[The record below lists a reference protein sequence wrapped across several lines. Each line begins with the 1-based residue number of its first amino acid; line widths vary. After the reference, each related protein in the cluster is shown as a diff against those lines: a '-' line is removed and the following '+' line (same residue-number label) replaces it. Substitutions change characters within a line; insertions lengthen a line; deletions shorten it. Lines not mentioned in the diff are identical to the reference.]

1 VPVRSE
7 LDQEEVRAR
16 LARWLSAKLGY
27 EVSLTALPGPAFSG
41 FSNETLLFDA
51 TWDARKLGM
60 AVRLE
65 PSGHQVFPD
74 AAFSTQ
80 VRVIRSLERT
90 GVRAPRILWDEPHP
104 DPSVLG
110 GAFFVME
117 RVDGRAPPDNPPYHV
132 AGWLHEVSPE
142 IRARIWWNGLE
153 QMAAVHRLEPFDFL
167 PPRTAKEQLVLDR
180 EYAAWVLGDREYP
193 IVAQTMDELERT
205 MPTTEAPAA
214 QCWGDSRI
222 GNILYDDAGEAL
234 AVLDWE
240 MVHVGNPL
248 GDLAWFL
255 LLDRHHSESCDA
267 PRLDGFP
274 SHEDT
279 VARWAELTGR
289 DTNDLRWWL
298 TLGAARY
305 AVILTRVMDLLE
317 DTGLL
322 PGARGMAFDNT
333 STKLLRSILADGG
346 VGA

>member
-1 VPVRSE
+1 MPVRSE
-7 LDQEEVRAR
+7 LDQEGVRTR
-16 LARWLSAKLGY
+16 LTTWLSEKLEY
-27 EVSLTALPGPAFSG
+27 DVALTPLPGPAFSG
-41 FSNETLLFDA
+41 FSNETLLYDA
-51 TWDARKLGM
+51 TWDGGVLGL

-74 AAFSTQ
+74 TAFPTQ
-80 VRVIRSLERT
+80 IRVIRALEPT
-90 GVRAPRILWDEPHP
+90 DVRAPRILWDEP

-117 RVDGRAPPDNPPYHV
+117 RVDGRPPPDSPPYHV
-132 AGWLHEVSPE
+132 AGWLHDVPPEV
-142 IRARIWWNGLE
+142 RARIWWNGLE
-153 QMAAVHRLEPFDFL
+153 QMAAVHRLEPLGFL
-167 PPRTAKEQLVLDR
+167 PMRTAKEQLVLDR
-180 EYAAWVLGDREYP
+180 EYAAWALGDREYP
-193 IVAQTMDELERT
+193 IVAETMDELERT
-205 MPTTEAPAA
+205 MPAVESPPA

-222 GNILYDDAGEAL
+222 GNILYDDDGRAL

-255 LLDRHHSESCDA
+255 LLDRHHSESCDV
-267 PRLDGFP
+267 PRLEGFP
-274 SHEDT
+274 SHDDT
-279 VARWAELTGR
+279 IARWAELTGR
-289 DTNDLRWWL
+289 DTTDLRWWL

-333 STKLLRSILADGG
+333 STKLLRSILAD
-346 VGA
+346 A

>member
-7 LDQEEVRAR
+7 LDREAIQ
-16 LARWLSAKLGY
+16 SALTVWVGGKLGR
-27 EVSLTALPGPAFSG
+27 EVTLRELPGPAFSG
-41 FSNETLLFDA
+41 FSNETLLYEV
-51 TWDARKLGM
+51 TWDGGSLGI

-65 PSGHQVFPD
+65 PSGHRVFPD
-74 AAFSTQ
+74 TAFATQ
-80 VRVIRSLERT
+80 IRVIRALEPT
-90 GVRAPRILWDEPHP
+90 DVRAPTILWDEP

-132 AGWLHEVSPE
+132 AGWMHEVTPE
-142 IRARIWWNGLE
+142 VRARVWWSGLE
-153 QMAAVHRLEPFDFL
+153 QMSAVHGLEPLDFL

-193 IVAQTMDELERT
+193 IVAETLDELERT
-205 MPTTEAPAA
+205 MPSTEPPPA

-222 GNILYDDAGEAL
+222 GNILYDDDGEAL

-240 MVHVGNPL
+240 MVHVGNAL

-255 LLDRHHSESCDA
+255 LLDRHHSESCDVA
-267 PRLDGFP
+267 RLEGFP
-274 SHEDT
+274 SHEET
-279 VARWAELTGR
+279 IARWSEVTGS
-289 DTNDLRWWL
+289 DAADLQWWL

-305 AVILTRVMDLLE
+305 TAILTRVMDLLE

-333 STKLLRSILADGG
+333 STKLLRSILEDA
-346 VGA
+346 